1 MECKHAHDYGVGMTW
16 RYGTRLFLVIAVIV
30 AGAVAWNVTSPGR
43 PVAGILSADSLQCSI
58 PFPDRYFGGDPDA
71 TVPSD
76 FEPVAA
82 ITCDPFFGED
92 VAADRT
98 VSYSEHRW
106 EGDFSEAVAL
116 LNRRSEHST
125 WFPDSCA
132 DGYSL
137 AVLEEFW
144 LLDSRGRAVRP
155 GFPTDSCGL
164 PKPGGLN
171 VITELTEVERIEHRT
186 LLSDDQI
193 GTFFGCV
200 PPYAAPQIGS
210 TQPVDPSVTSSWFCR
225 FDSERFEGA
234 KPVATS
240 LSLTTLPLASPCD
253 EAATTVAAM
262 RYADA
267 DSYDQLLTVEL
278 DGCLRII
285 PDGHAPLQASAEI
298 LSEFL

>member
-1 MECKHAHDYGVGMTW
+1 MTW
-16 RYGTRLFLVIAVIV
+16 RYATRLFLIIAVIIV
-30 AGAVAWNVTSPGR
+30 GAVAWNVTAPKR
-43 PVAGILSADSLQCSI
+43 PVAGIVPADSLQCSI
-58 PFPDRYFGGDPDA
+58 PFPDRYFGGDPHA

-82 ITCDPFFGED
+82 ITCDPFFGEE
-92 VAADRT
+92 VAPDRT
-98 VSYSEHRW
+98 VDYSEHRW

-125 WFPDSCA
+125 WFSDSCA

-171 VITELTEVERIEHRT
+171 AITELAEVERIEHRT

-193 GTFFGCV
+193 RTFFGCLPV
-200 PPYAAPQIGS
+200 YAAPQIGS
-210 TQPVDPSVTSSWFCR
+210 TQSAAPSAISSWFCR
-225 FDSERFEGA
+225 FDSERFEGT
-234 KPVATS
+234 KPIATS
-240 LSLTTLPLASPCD
+240 LSLETLPLASPCD
-253 EAATTVAAM
+253 LAATTVATLQ
-262 RYADA
+262 YSDA
-267 DSYDQLLTVEL
+267 DSYDRLLTVEL
-278 DGCLRII
+278 DGCRRVI
-285 PDGHAPLQASAEI
+285 PDGHAPLQASDSMLAA
-298 LSEFL
+298 FR